1 MDPQTPPKDFVVIG
15 KVVSTFGLKGFLKVW
30 PLTDFPERFDAGETI
45 WIAGEPRRIREVQWH
60 NKQARVRLEGV
71 SRLVLAQALVG
82 QEISVDAKDKPDLEQ
97 GEYMI
102 DDLVG
107 MKVVDE
113 QGTLLGTLDQ
123 IIQARAHDIYRVGEA
138 MIPAV
143 SEFVKSVD
151 LGSRIIVV
159 APIPGMFDD
168 AG

>member
-1 MDPQTPPKDFVVIG
+1 VDPETPPRDFVVIG

-30 PLTDFPERFDAGETI
+30 PLTDFPERFAAGETM
-45 WIAGEPRRIREVQWH
+45 WIAGEPRKIREVQWH

-82 QEISVDAKDKPDLEQ
+82 QEICVGANAKPDLEP

-102 DDLVG
+102 DDLIGLDVF
-107 MKVVDE
+107 DE
-113 QGTLLGTLDQ
+113 SGNHLGRLDEV
-123 IIQARAHDIYRVGEA
+123 IQAPAHDVYRVGEA

-151 LGSRIIVV
+151 LESRRIVV

>member
-30 PLTDFPERFDAGETI
+30 PLTDFPERFDVGETI
-45 WIAGEPRRIREVQWH
+45 WIAGEPRKIREVQWH

-71 SRLVLAQALVG
+71 SRLVLAEALVG
-82 QEISVDAKDKPDLEQ
+82 QEISVDADDKRDLEP

-107 MKVVDE
+107 LEVFDE
-113 QGTLLGTLDQ
+113 GGSLLGTLDEVV
-123 IIQARAHDIYRVGEA
+123 QAPAHDIYRVGGA

-143 SEFVKSVD
+143 SEFVKSID
-151 LGSRIIVV
+151 LESRKVVV
-159 APIPGMFDD
+159 APIPGMFED